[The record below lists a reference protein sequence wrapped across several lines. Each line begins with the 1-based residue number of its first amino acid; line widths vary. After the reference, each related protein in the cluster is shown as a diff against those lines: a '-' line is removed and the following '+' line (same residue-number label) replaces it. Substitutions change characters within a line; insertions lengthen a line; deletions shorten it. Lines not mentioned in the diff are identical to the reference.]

1 MFDITQLSANETSTV
16 ELVGGDDE
24 PLYDDKGARLSIT
37 VYGPGTKVY
46 QRAQARQQNLIMDKL
61 KKRGRMDQSAEEKAL
76 EQAEFLAACTVS
88 FNGFAYPPAK
98 GLEGAAYF
106 RKAYEDPTIGFIAAQ
121 VGAHIGDW
129 ANFTKSSAAS

>member
-1 MFDITQLSANETSTV
+1 MFDITKLSANETSTV

-76 EQAEFLAACTVS
+76 EQAEFLASCTVS

-106 RKAYEDPTIGFIAAQ
+106 RKALAM
-121 VGAHIGDW
+121 
-129 ANFTKSSAAS
+129 SASCPPACRTLPSPGRPRT